1 MPLFLD
7 RHDIPGV
14 TAVDLAIAHARDV
27 QIEKQYGVRY
37 ITYWFDPNRGT
48 AFCLAEGP
56 DAVSVEAVH
65 RDSHGLTAS
74 RIILV
79 DPRSVGSFMGAIL
92 EPGLGEPFAH
102 TAFRA
107 ILFTDIE
114 GSTAQTMRMG
124 DQRAMGLLRA
134 HDAIVRAALGTS
146 GGNEVK
152 HTGDGI
158 MASFTSVTQAVQCA
172 LAIQKRVGE
181 RNADAADALRLRVGV
196 SCGEPVTEEGDLFGA
211 AVELAARLCAHGDA
225 GGILVSSAVR
235 EVCLGKG
242 FEFDDRGSAELKG
255 FDEPIRLYGI
265 RPHADRVASD
275 RQAGSTKA

>member
-37 ITYWFDPNRGT
+37 ITYWFDPSRGT

-56 DAVSVEAVH
+56 DAIAVEAVH

-74 RIILV
+74 RIMLV

-114 GSTAQTMRMG
+114 GSTARTMRVG
-124 DQRAMGLLRA
+124 DAGAMRLLRA
-134 HDAIVRAALGTS
+134 HDAIVRAALGTH
-146 GGNEVK
+146 GGLEVK

-158 MASFTSVTQAVQCA
+158 MASFASFT
-172 LAIQKRVGE
+172 
-181 RNADAADALRLRVGV
+181 D
-196 SCGEPVTEEGDLFGA
+196 
-211 AVELAARLCAHGDA
+211 
-225 GGILVSSAVR
+225 AVR
-235 EVCLGKG
+235 FVI
-242 FEFDDRGSAELKG
+242 EFQIKIAVRILDPVEPLLLWYRDR
-255 FDEPIRLYGI
+255 
-265 RPHADRVASD
+265 
-275 RQAGSTKA
+275 

>member
-1 MPLFLD
+1 LPLYLD

-27 QIEKQYGVRY
+27 QIEKQYGVKY
-37 ITYWFDPNRGT
+37 ITYWFDPARGT

-56 DAVSVEAVH
+56 DALAVEAVH

-74 RIILV
+74 RILPV
-79 DPRSVGSFMGAIL
+79 DARSVGSFMGAIL
-92 EPGLGEPFAH
+92 EPAPGEAFAH

-114 GSTAQTMRMG
+114 GSTARTMRVG
-124 DQRAMGLLRA
+124 DARAMAMLRS
-134 HDAIVRAALGTS
+134 HDAIVRQALRTHAGL
-146 GGNEVK
+146 EVK

-158 MASFTSVTQAVQCA
+158 MASFTSVTEAVQCA
-172 LAIQKRVGE
+172 MEIQSGVAKR
-181 RNADAADALRLRVGV
+181 NSDASDKLRLRVGI

-211 AVELAARLCAHGDA
+211 AVELAARLCAHGGA

-242 FEFDDRGSAELKG
+242 FEFDDQGLAELKG
-255 FDEPIRLYGI
+255 FDEPIKLYGV
-265 RPHADRVASD
+265 RA
-275 RQAGSTKA
+275 

>member
-1 MPLFLD
+1 LPLFLD

-14 TAVDLAIAHARDV
+14 TSVDLAIAHARDV

-37 ITYWFDPNRGT
+37 ITYWFDPDRGT

-56 DAVSVEAVH
+56 DAIAVEAVH

-74 RIILV
+74 RIMLV

-92 EPGLGEPFAH
+92 EPEVGEPFAH

-114 GSTAQTMRMG
+114 GSTARTMRVG
-124 DQRAMGLLRA
+124 DAGAMRLLRA
-134 HDAIVRAALGTS
+134 HDAIVRAALATC
-146 GGNEVK
+146 GGLEVK

-158 MASFTSVTQAVQCA
+158 MASFTSVTDAVRCA
-172 LAIQKRVGE
+172 IEIQSKVAKREG
-181 RNADAADALRLRVGV
+181 ADPLRLRVGV

-211 AVELAARLCAHGDA
+211 AVELAARLCGQGSA

-242 FEFDDRGSAELKG
+242 FDFEDLGVADLKG
-255 FDEPIRLYGI
+255 FEEPIRLYGI
-265 RPHADRVASD
+265 RAQPAPMGGPV
-275 RQAGSTKA
+275 

>member
-37 ITYWFDPNRGT
+37 ITYWFDPERAT

-56 DAVSVEAVH
+56 DAVAVEAVH

-79 DPRSVGSFMGAIL
+79 DPRSVGSFMGSIL
-92 EPGLGEPFAH
+92 EPEVGEPFAH

-114 GSTAQTMRMG
+114 GSTARTMRVG
-124 DQRAMGLLRA
+124 DAGAMRLLRA
-134 HDAIVRAALGTS
+134 HDSIVRAALATH
-146 GGNEVK
+146 GGLEVK

-158 MASFTSVTQAVQCA
+158 MASFASVASAVTF
-172 LAIQKRVGE
+172 AITAQRAFRDHNDGNPVPLDVKIGISVGE
-181 RNADAADALRLRVGV
+181 PITDHND
-196 SCGEPVTEEGDLFGA
+196 DLFGA
-211 AVELAARLCAHGDA
+211 SVQLAARLCDSAPA
-225 GGILVSSAVR
+225 GEIAVSLVVR
-235 EVCLGKG
+235 ELCIGKRFHFQDCG
-242 FEFDDRGSAELKG
+242 QVQLKG
-255 FDEPIRLYGI
+255 VSEPTSLYCVSWRDG
-265 RPHADRVASD
+265 
-275 RQAGSTKA
+275 

>member
-14 TAVDLAIAHARDV
+14 TAVDLAMAHARDV
-27 QIEKQYGVRY
+27 QIEKQYGVKY
-37 ITYWFDPNRGT
+37 ITYWFDPTRGT

-92 EPGLGEPFAH
+92 EPELGEPFAH

-114 GSTAQTMRMG
+114 GSTALTMRLG
-124 DQRAMGLLRA
+124 DARAMGLLRA
-134 HDAIVRAALGTS
+134 HDAIVRAALGTY

-172 LAIQKRVGE
+172 IAIQRKVAE
-181 RNADAADALRLRVGV
+181 RNTEATDMLRLRVGV

-211 AVELAARLCAHGDA
+211 AVELAARLCGHGFA

-242 FEFDDRGSAELKG
+242 FEFEDRGSAELKG
-255 FDEPIRLYGI
+255 FEEPVRLYRVRAAAG
-265 RPHADRVASD
+265 RVAGDHEASP
-275 RQAGSTKA
+275 TKA

>member
-1 MPLFLD
+1 LPLFLD

-14 TAVDLAIAHARDV
+14 TSVDLAIAHARDV

-56 DAVSVEAVH
+56 DAVAVEAVH

-79 DPRSVGSFMGAIL
+79 DERSVGSFMGAIL
-92 EPGLGEPFAH
+92 EPEVGEPFAH

-114 GSTAQTMRMG
+114 GSTARTMRVG
-124 DQRAMGLLRA
+124 DAGAMRLLRA
-134 HDAIVRAALGTS
+134 HDTIVRAALATHAGL
-146 GGNEVK
+146 EVK

-158 MASFTSVTQAVQCA
+158 MASFTSVTDAVRSA
-172 LAIQKRVGE
+172 LEIQSKVAE
-181 RNADAADALRLRVGV
+181 RNREAGDPLRLRVGV
-196 SCGEPVTEEGDLFGA
+196 SCGEPVTEEGDLFGT
-211 AVELAARLCAHGDA
+211 AVELAARLSAHGFA

-242 FEFDDRGSAELKG
+242 FAFEDHGVAELKG
-255 FDEPIRLYGI
+255 FDEPVRLYGV
-265 RPHADRVASD
+265 RPQADRVASD
-275 RQAGSTKA
+275 REAGPPKA

>member
-14 TAVDLAIAHARDV
+14 TAADLAGAHARDV
-27 QIEKQYGVRY
+27 EIEKQYGVKY
-37 ITYWFDPNRGT
+37 ITYWFDPSRGT

-56 DAVSVEAVH
+56 DALSVESVH

-79 DPRSVGSFMGAIL
+79 DQRSVGSFMGAIL
-92 EPGLGEPFAH
+92 EPELGEPFAR

-114 GSTAQTMRMG
+114 GSTALTMRVG
-124 DQRAMGLLRA
+124 DLRAMGLIRA
-134 HDAIVRAALGTS
+134 HDAIVRTALGTH
-146 GGNEVK
+146 GGQEVK

-158 MASFTSVTQAVQCA
+158 MASFTSVAAAVQAA
-172 LAIQKRVGE
+172 LAIQNRVAE
-181 RNADAADALRLRVGV
+181 RNSQATDALHLRVGV

-211 AVELAARLCAHGDA
+211 AVELAARLCASGNA

-242 FEFDDRGSAELKG
+242 FVFEDRGVAELKG
-255 FDEPIRLYGI
+255 FSEPVRLYGV
-265 RPHADRVASD
+265 RAQTAP
-275 RQAGSTKA
+275 

>member
-1 MPLFLD
+1 LPLFLD

-37 ITYWFDPNRGT
+37 ITYWFDPDRGT
-48 AFCLAEGP
+48 AFCLADGP
-56 DAVSVEAVH
+56 DAMAVESVH

-79 DPRSVGSFMGAIL
+79 DQRSVGSFMGAIL
-92 EPGLGEPFAH
+92 EPEVGEPFAR

-114 GSTAQTMRMG
+114 GSTARTMRVG
-124 DQRAMGLLRA
+124 DAGAMRLLRV
-134 HDAIVRAALGTS
+134 HDSTVRAALAAHAGL
-146 GGNEVK
+146 EVK

-158 MASFTSVTQAVQCA
+158 MASFTSVMDAVRCA
-172 LAIQKRVGE
+172 MEIQSKIAE
-181 RNADAADALRLRVGV
+181 RNLGAADPLRLRVGV
-196 SCGEPVTEEGDLFGA
+196 SCGEPVTEEGDLFGT
-211 AVELAARLCAHGDA
+211 AVELAARLCAHGYA

-242 FEFDDRGSAELKG
+242 FAFEDHGVVEMKG
-255 FDEPIRLYGI
+255 FDEPVRLYGV
-265 RPHADRVASD
+265 RGQGDRVAGDHEAS
-275 RQAGSTKA
+275 STKA

>member
-1 MPLFLD
+1 VPLFLD
-7 RHDIPGV
+7 RHDIPGA
-14 TAVDLAIAHARDV
+14 TAVDLAMAHARDV
-27 QIEKQYGVRY
+27 QIEKQYGVKY
-37 ITYWFDPNRGT
+37 ITYWFDPSRGT

-56 DAVSVEAVH
+56 DAVGVEAGH

-79 DPRSVGSFMGAIL
+79 DQRSVGSFMGAIL
-92 EPGLGEPFAH
+92 EPELGEPFAH

-114 GSTAQTMRMG
+114 GSTARTMRVG
-124 DQRAMGLLRA
+124 DAGAMRLLRA
-134 HDAIVRAALGTS
+134 HDAIVRAALGTN
-146 GGNEVK
+146 GGLEVK

-158 MASFTSVTQAVQCA
+158 MASFTSVTDAVRCA
-172 LAIQKRVGE
+172 IEIQKKVAE
-181 RNADAADALRLRVGV
+181 RNTDAADPLRLRVGV

-211 AVELAARLCAHGDA
+211 AVELAARLCAHGYA

-242 FEFDDRGSAELKG
+242 FAFEDHGVAELKG
-255 FDEPIRLYGI
+255 FDEPVRLYGV
-265 RPHADRVASD
+265 RDQTAP
-275 RQAGSTKA
+275 

>member
-1 MPLFLD
+1 LPLYLD

-37 ITYWFDPNRGT
+37 ITYWFDPARGT

-74 RIILV
+74 RILLV

-92 EPGLGEPFAH
+92 EPGPGEAFAH

-114 GSTAQTMRMG
+114 GSTALTMRVG
-124 DQRAMGLLRA
+124 DARAMGMLRA
-134 HDAIVRAALGTS
+134 HDAIVRAALRTH
-146 GGNEVK
+146 GGLEVK

-158 MASFTSVTQAVQCA
+158 MASFTSVTAAVRS
-172 LAIQKRVGE
+172 AIEIQSRVAE
-181 RNADAADALRLRVGV
+181 RNSEAADALHLRVGV

-211 AVELAARLCAHGDA
+211 VVELAARLCASGNA

-242 FEFDDRGSAELKG
+242 FEFEDRGVAELKG
-255 FDEPIRLYGI
+255 FSEPVRLYGV
-265 RPHADRVASD
+265 RAQTAP
-275 RQAGSTKA
+275 

>member
-1 MPLFLD
+1 LPLYLD

-37 ITYWFDPNRGT
+37 ITYWFDPTRGT

-56 DAVSVEAVH
+56 DAVAVEAVH

-74 RIILV
+74 RIMLV
-79 DPRSVGSFMGAIL
+79 DARSVGSFMGAIL
-92 EPGLGEPFAH
+92 EPEAGEPFAH

-114 GSTAQTMRMG
+114 GSTARTMRVG
-124 DQRAMGLLRA
+124 DAGAMRLLRA
-134 HDAIVRAALGTS
+134 HDTTVRAALATY
-146 GGNEVK
+146 GGLEVK

-158 MASFTSVTQAVQCA
+158 MASFTSVTDAVRCA
-172 LAIQKRVGE
+172 IEIQSNIAE
-181 RNADAADALRLRVGV
+181 RNREAADPLRLRVGV
-196 SCGEPVTEEGDLFGA
+196 SCGEPVTEEGDLFGT
-211 AVELAARLCAHGDA
+211 AVELAARLCAHGYV

-242 FEFDDRGSAELKG
+242 FAFEDHGVAELKG
-255 FDEPIRLYGI
+255 FDEPVRLYGV
-265 RPHADRVASD
+265 RAKADSVAGD
-275 RQAGSTKA
+275 REAPPIA